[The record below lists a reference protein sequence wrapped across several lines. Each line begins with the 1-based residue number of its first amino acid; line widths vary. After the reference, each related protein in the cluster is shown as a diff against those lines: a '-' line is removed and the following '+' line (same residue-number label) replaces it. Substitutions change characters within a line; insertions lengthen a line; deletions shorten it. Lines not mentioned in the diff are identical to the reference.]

1 MLIIRRSWNGA
12 VETATDRTWS
22 TNLETELLA
31 LLIKVL
37 EPCCLVTLST
47 EADSTKPSDKE
58 ACGTTLLSPSLLFFR
73 MLSSGLATSVFF
85 VSLLLL
91 F

>member
-31 LLIKVL
+31 YITMKIINHCPKNN
-37 EPCCLVTLST
+37 E
-47 EADSTKPSDKE
+47 DHQD
-58 ACGTTLLSPSLLFFR
+58 TTSH
-73 MLSSGLATSVFF
+73 
-85 VSLLLL
+85 
-91 F
+91 